1 MTKAMAYISIIFLF
15 FVLPLSYL
23 PHSMDAVD
31 DACVW
36 IGLFMGF
43 VALYVVRHDGKLPEG
58 LPDIF

>member
-1 MTKAMAYISIIFLF
+1 MTKAIAYVSIILLF

-31 DACVW
+31 DACIR

-43 VALYVVRHDGKLPEG
+43 VALYVVRHDGELPEG

>member
-1 MTKAMAYISIIFLF
+1 MTKAMAYVSVILLF
-15 FVLPLSYL
+15 FVIPLSYL
-23 PHSMDAVD
+23 PHSMDAAD

-43 VALYVVRHDGKLPEG
+43 IVLYVVRHDGELPRG